1 MTVLQTTQ
9 LNIPAGMIDF
19 GVGQPSLSLLPQAA
33 LKQAAE
39 HRLSQG
45 DTSFLQYGA
54 EQGDGYFRLTLAQF
68 LSRHYGLPVEADHLL
83 ITSGASQA
91 LDLICTR
98 FTQPG
103 DTIFVEEPTYFLALL
118 IFRDYRL
125 NLVGIPMD
133 DNGLIVEALE
143 EKLAQHRPVFLYTI
157 PAFHNPSAATLSA
170 ERRERLLQLS
180 QEHNFLIV
188 ADEVYQMLDYTT
200 SPPPPLAAHIDTNQV
215 ISLGSFS
222 KITAPGL
229 RLGWVQ
235 ATPARLDPLL
245 HAGLLESGGG
255 LNPFTS
261 AVVQSLIELGL
272 QDACLAH
279 LKAVYHE
286 RSSGLNA
293 ALRRQVPTLS
303 FAEPGGGFFIWLRL
317 PEDWNAQDILLK
329 ARRNNVSFQPGIK
342 FSSAQGLQN
351 YLRLSF
357 AYYETDE
364 LLEGVSRLA
373 QVMSKDT

>member
-1 MTVLQTTQ
+1 MSILQTTQ

-39 HRLSQG
+39 HRLSQA
-45 DTSFLQYGA
+45 DASFLQYGA

-68 LSRHYGLPVEADHLL
+68 LTRHYGLPVEAEQLL

-133 DNGLIVEALE
+133 ENGLIIEALE
-143 EKLAQHRPVFLYTI
+143 EKLAHHRPVFLYTI
-157 PAFHNPSAATLSA
+157 PTFHNPSAATLSA
-170 ERRERLLQLS
+170 RRRERLLQLS
-180 QEHNFLIV
+180 QEHGFLIV

-200 SPPPPLAAHIDTNQV
+200 PPPPPLAAHIQTHDV

-235 ATPARLDPLL
+235 AAPNRLDPLI

-261 AVVQSLIELGL
+261 AIVQSLIELGL
-272 QDACLAH
+272 QDECLAH

-286 RSSGLNA
+286 RSAALSA
-293 ALRRQVPTLS
+293 ALRQRTPTLS

-317 PEDWNAQDILLK
+317 PEGRNAQDVLVE
-329 ARRNNVSFQPGIK
+329 ARRQQVSFQPGIK
-342 FSSAQGLQN
+342 FSSSQGLSN

-357 AYYETDE
+357 AYYDTAE
-364 LLEGVSRLA
+364 LLEGVNRLA
-373 QVMSKDT
+373 EVIN